1 MQSFLLIIS
10 FLLHIIVLVAVYYL
24 FQQIQLL
31 KQDNKK
37 ELTDLFETYLKE
49 IRSENRRLES
59 KIELNTFSSEQNEK
73 LNVPENSTE
82 EHAPTFN
89 ENETPSL
96 KTDTIHDQFE
106 TSLDAKILQ
115 LYHQGMEVSEI
126 AQTLNCGKTEAELLI
141 NLYNKKNQKS

>member
-1 MQSFLLIIS
+1 MQSFLFIIS

-59 KIELNTFSSEQNEK
+59 KIENNTISKKQNEQ
-73 LNVPENSTE
+73 LDEPEDITE
-82 EHAPTFN
+82 EDVPNFN
-89 ENETPSL
+89 ENETPSI
-96 KTDTIHDQFE
+96 KTNTIHDQFE

-115 LYHQGMEVSEI
+115 LHHQDMEVSEI
-126 AQTLNCGKTEAELLI
+126 AHTLNCGKTEAELLI